1 MTAQFRGSSGWIFIS
16 LVIGIFMVLTSASAK
31 SACRDLQAAIA
42 TGEIMPLD
50 TLLARIGKDFPGR
63 ILKVDLEC
71 KGRGTAAVWIY
82 EAEILTPKGHVLEV
96 EYHTRTLDLLER
108 RGE

>member
-1 MTAQFRGSSGWIFIS
+1 MTAQFQGSSWWVFIS
-16 LVIGIFMVLTSASAK
+16 LVSGIF
-31 SACRDLQAAIA
+31 
-42 TGEIMPLD
+42 
-50 TLLARIGKDFPGR
+50 

-71 KGRGTAAVWIY
+71 KGHGTAAVWIY
-82 EAEILTPKGHVLEV
+82 EAEILTPKGHVLEL

>member
-1 MTAQFRGSSGWIFIS
+1 MIAQFQGSSWWVFIS
-16 LVIGIFMVLTSASAK
+16 LVIGIFMVLISASAK
-31 SACRDLQAAIA
+31 NACRDLQTAIA
-42 TGEIMPLD
+42 TGEITPLD

-71 KGRGTAAVWIY
+71 RGHGTAAVWIY
-82 EAEILTPKGHVLEV
+82 EAEILTPKGHVLEL